1 MAADQAGSGEHVIT
15 IDDVNG
21 LATELKKSIAD
32 DSLFR
37 PLKCCIFRVPTI
49 LSRHNENAYVPNAF
63 SIGPFHYMK
72 QPVMQ
77 ATQKIKLRYLK
88 GLISRSQPS
97 PGIDDESRLKD
108 FINAVGRHLEV
119 ALEYYAEPVS
129 MSLKEFTHVLVVDG
143 CFLIELFRKK
153 AYKDL
158 RDENDPIFKTS
169 CLLQFLHNDLI
180 LLENQIPWLVLDTL
194 FQLTKDTSIDKK
206 TLVQLAIEFF
216 GNIFSTTQ
224 PPVQP
229 HDLDKLKGTK
239 HILDLLRSS
248 LVCFSN
254 MYNAKIPWKPM
265 PSASRLKEA
274 GVKFKKAKDS
284 KSILDIK
291 FSNGVLEIPPLLIE
305 ETTEPIFRNL
315 ICLEQCCPGYE
326 AAITSYAI
334 LMDNLINTTTD
345 MDILCDSGVVQNW
358 LNVEDATKF
367 FNQLYTDTYV
377 KENYYLLLAAQV
389 NRHCKRHWP
398 RYRTVLMR
406 DYFNHP
412 WALTSVIVAAF
423 LVVCTFLQTY
433 YSIVK

>member
-21 LATELKKSIAD
+21 LATDLEKSIAD

-37 PLKCCIFRVPTI
+37 PLKHCIFRVPTI
-49 LSRHNENAYVPNAF
+49 ISRHNENAYVPNAF

-72 QPVMQ
+72 RL
-77 ATQKIKLRYLK
+77 T
-88 GLISRSQPS
+88 S
-97 PGIDDESRLKD
+97 PGVDDESRLKD

-129 MSLKEFTHVLVVDG
+129 MSLKEFTHVLALDG

-153 AYKDL
+153 GYKDL
-158 RDENDPIFKTS
+158 RDENDPIFKMS
-169 CLLQFLHNDLI
+169 CLLQFLHHDLI

-194 FQLTKDTSIDKK
+194 FHLTKDTSIDRK
-206 TLVQLAIEFF
+206 TLVQLAIDFF

-229 HDLDKLKGTK
+229 HDFDKLKGTK

-248 LVCFSN
+248 LVYFSN
-254 MYNAKIPWKPM
+254 MYKAKIPWKPM

-274 GVKFKKAKDS
+274 GVKFRKAKDS

-291 FSNGVLEIPPLLIE
+291 FSKGVLEIPPLLIE
-305 ETTEPIFRNL
+305 ETTKPIFRNL
-315 ICLEQCCPGYE
+315 MCLEQCCPGYE
-326 AAITSYAI
+326 AAKTSYAI

-377 KENYYLLLAAQV
+377 KENYYFLLAAQV
-389 NRHCKRHWP
+389 NMHCKRSCP
-398 RYRTVLMR
+398 RYWTVLMR

-412 WALTSVIVAAF
+412 WALTVTPQVLYFEKIM
-423 LVVCTFLQTY
+423 
-433 YSIVK
+433 SI